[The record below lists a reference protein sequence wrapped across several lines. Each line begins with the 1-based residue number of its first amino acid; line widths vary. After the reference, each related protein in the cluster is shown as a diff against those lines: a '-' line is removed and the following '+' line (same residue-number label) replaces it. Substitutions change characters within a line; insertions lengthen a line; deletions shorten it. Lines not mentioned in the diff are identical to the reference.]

1 MNCSERDLDIF
12 LIAVRENPAMTEL
25 RVLISRAFVGGG
37 TAIPWRGK
45 KDLFLV
51 LHTNSL
57 WGQELFFYRR
67 WIVCK
72 NGELVSSPLILTKNG
87 EDN

>member
-25 RVLISRAFVGGG
+25 RVLISRAFVGGS

-57 WGQELFFYRR
+57 WRQELFF
-67 WIVCK
+67 
-72 NGELVSSPLILTKNG
+72 
-87 EDN
+87 